1 MMLLGLKLIP
11 VTGGLG
17 FNAYNGGKYGKD
29 RVEFLEGIAID
40 IKA

>member
-17 FNAYNGGKYGKD
+17 FNADSGGKYGKD
-29 RVEFLEGIAID
+29 QVEFLEGIAID
-40 IKA
+40 TKT